1 MDNILKRR
9 GVGSGVISRNWN
21 KIINI
26 IYILHFNKIYSIY
39 IYIKHIYR
47 ERQNGETQNL
57 YMQNHVYEDRMA
69 LVFMLFI
76 HRKTLED
83 F

>member
-1 MDNILKRR
+1 M
-9 GVGSGVISRNWN
+9 
-21 KIINI
+21 
-26 IYILHFNKIYSIY
+26 YIY
-39 IYIKHIYR
+39 IYNIHR

-57 YMQNHVYEDRMA
+57 YMQNHVYEDRIA

-83 F
+83 FKM

>member
-1 MDNILKRR
+1 M
-9 GVGSGVISRNWN
+9 
-21 KIINI
+21 
-26 IYILHFNKIYSIY
+26 YILHFNKIYSIY
-39 IYIKHIYR
+39 IYIYIYNIYR
-47 ERQNGETQNL
+47 ERRNGEAQDL